1 MRVVAGRWWPRVGS
15 NPMLGEEEICKER
28 PSVGKE
34 QDDEGIHTLS
44 SPEWGLSAQAGT
56 EG

>member
-1 MRVVAGRWWPRVGS
+1 MGS